1 MIRKAAPGPHGS
13 FRHLGS
19 SPRSLAAGGRLPKLA
34 TVLSICWVVLVAL
47 AYLAPA
53 LAHGTKL
60 GAYDILTQ
68 YGLGSVHGVQ
78 VHNNLAND
86 QVQGMGPWTA
96 LVWQQVH
103 HGQVPLWNPYNGLG
117 LPLAFNFQSA
127 PFSLPMAIGYLV
139 PQSYAYT
146 VLVIVKLV
154 IAGTGMLVLSRVL
167 GLGALAGTMAA
178 TAFELSG
185 SFTGWL
191 GWPQSGVF
199 CWLGWV
205 MAATLLLLRSGTNR
219 RRDVPFF
226 AVVLALAIF
235 GGHPESIGILLLTV
249 AIFVVVV
256 LVCRAVQTP
265 NLLATLRPA
274 MRVIVALVA
283 GLALASPLLL
293 PGSQVIGRSSHNL
306 PAQFVGLPTSSA
318 VNLLFA
324 GFYGFPLLHS
334 VYFGPINYYE
344 SAAYVGLT
352 AMLLAALAVVS
363 RWRDSYVIGLSVTA
377 AVLASIV
384 YVGPVSRLL
393 HRTPIAKEV
402 IWTRALE
409 PLDFLLA
416 VLAGIGLQT
425 LLDRGHERTV
435 RWRFAGVTAVGALGV
450 MVLGLHDALGHLPST
465 ESPIRTHSF
474 LWPTIQVA
482 AGILAAALLFVVVR
496 LRRRQ
501 DHPVPTAARR
511 DRWALA
517 GVLIAAETAFLLTA
531 APHLWSSS
539 NQTFAVTPAEA
550 QLQQLVGQGRVGF
563 GSCVLLNRFPDLG
576 ILPEANS
583 AYGVA
588 EIAVVDPIVPSSYF
602 SSWSAATGTGPVTS
616 RGTFCPAISSVALA
630 QRYGVTFILEPISQ
644 AGPAGTDFVATVG
657 SEKLYRVP
665 GTGLVTIQPASAPA
679 VDPGELAVPV
689 SDGNPASIHF
699 TTAGAQSSTLHIHLT
714 NLTGWTAKMDGH
726 PLALHTWDD
735 TMLEASVPPGHHTIV
750 LTYWPT
756 TFTAGL
762 AIAAVAALAMAVPPI
777 VAGVRRRPRRR
788 ASGDPERLT

>member
-1 MIRKAAPGPHGS
+1 MIRNAAPEPHGG

-19 SPRSLAAGGRLPKLA
+19 SIRDLGTSHRLPRLA
-34 TVLSICWVVLVAL
+34 TVLSIGWVVLVAM

-68 YGLGSVHGVQ
+68 YGLGSVPGAQ
-78 VHNNLAND
+78 VHNGLAND
-86 QVQGMGPWTA
+86 QVQGMAPWTA

-103 HGQVPLWNPYNGLG
+103 HGHVPLWNPYNGLG

-154 IAGTGMLVLSRVL
+154 VAGTGALVLSRVL
-167 GLGALAGTMAA
+167 GLGTLAGTMAA

-205 MAATLLLLRSGTNR
+205 MAATVLLLRSGNNR
-219 RRDVPFF
+219 RRDIPFF

-249 AIFVVVV
+249 AVFVLVV
-256 LVCRAVQTP
+256 LVCRAVRTP
-265 NLLATLRPA
+265 NLLSTLRPA

-293 PGSQVIGRSSHNL
+293 PGSQVIARSAHNL
-306 PAQFVGLPTSSA
+306 PAQFVGLPSSSV
-318 VNLLFA
+318 VNLVFA
-324 GFYGFPLLHS
+324 GFYGSPLLHS
-334 VYFGPINYYE
+334 LYFGPINYYE

-352 AMLLAALAVVS
+352 ALVLAALAVVC
-363 RWRDSYVIGLSVTA
+363 RWRESYVIGLCVTTV
-377 AVLASIV
+377 VLASII
-384 YVGPVSRLL
+384 YFGPVSRLL
-393 HRTPIAKEV
+393 HDTPTAKEV
-402 IWTRALE
+402 IWTRAIE

-425 LLDRGHERTV
+425 LLDRGHEKAV
-435 RWRFAGVTAVGALGV
+435 RWRFAGATTIGALGV
-450 MVLGLHDALGHLPST
+450 MGLGLHDALGHLPSA
-465 ESPIRTHSF
+465 ESAIRTHSF
-474 LWPTIQVA
+474 LWPAIQAA
-482 AGILAAALLFVVVR
+482 AGILAAALLFVAAR

-501 DHPVPTAARR
+501 GHPAASAARR
-511 DRWALA
+511 DRWAVA

-531 APHLWSSS
+531 APHLWSST
-539 NQTFAVTPAEA
+539 NKTFAATPAES

-563 GSCVLLNRFPDLG
+563 GSCVLLTRFPDLG

-588 EIAVVDPIVPSSYF
+588 EIAVVDPIVPSSYL
-602 SSWSAATGTGPVTS
+602 SSWRAATGTGPVTS

-630 QRYGVTFILEPISQ
+630 QRFGVTFILEPIRH
-644 AGPAGTDFVATVG
+644 AGPAGTAFVATVG
-657 SEKLYRVP
+657 SEELYRVP
-665 GTGLVTIQPASAPA
+665 GAGLVTIQPASAPA
-679 VDPGELAVPV
+679 VDPGELTVPV
-689 SDGNPASIHF
+689 LDGNAASIHF
-699 TTAGAQSSTLHIHLT
+699 TTAGTQASTLHIHLT
-714 NLTGWTAKMDGH
+714 NLPGWTAKIDGH
-726 PLALHTWDD
+726 PLPLRTWDD
-735 TMLEASVPPGHHTIV
+735 TMLQASVPPGRHTIV

-762 AIAAVAALAMAVPPI
+762 VIAAIAVLALAIPPI
-777 VAGVRRRPRRR
+777 VVRIRYL
-788 ASGDPERLT
+788 SS